1 MKKGESP
8 FRDGRDG
15 ALARRGDLL
24 RTRRDEFAEMPEEIR
39 RVFVARW
46 ARIGGALAASIVG
59 CAGLVVALPQRLAPE
74 TGNAVL
80 RFAELLLPASFGNR
94 PAVLATL
101 AVGAWLAGA
110 FAYLLGKALA
120 ERAFARHMSQS
131 VRPTDDLYHDVERLS
146 HVSPV
151 SVAQTLAL
159 RVEGWSVALPIV
171 ALSLL
176 LPSACVYLGQAL
188 QVGGY
193 PTVGDFDDG
202 LLRCA
207 ELCAWLALA
216 GALSGGALRFGLRRW
231 TTARLGLA
239 TRGVAAAGVALAVVL
254 AVGFGLPLAGS
265 LLGLTLMAVWALRRI
280 RRERVLLGLAD
291 SNVAALDGPVS
302 RVVTRIFVVPV
313 VAAVTWPVWTIAAR
327 RVARMVA
334 TLIAR
339 RRRTALALAGFAAG
353 AATFAYLAARPDGPP
368 APVKSE
374 SRPAA
379 PAPQLAPLPGTQPT
393 TTLTHDP
400 TAGAIISEIPV
411 GDGTPGVVDLQL
423 PKLADA
429 MSGWKLNVRVQLV
442 AIDDQPPGERTIQ
455 LAPSRELAMQPGS
468 RWEFTTD
475 CEPAPAIQWRAAA
488 DAAAA
493 DAARRARLAWNVSIS
508 SCTLV
513 D

>member
-1 MKKGESP
+1 MQKGDSP
-8 FRDGRDG
+8 FRDSRDG

-46 ARIGGALAASIVG
+46 ARIGGALGASIAG
-59 CAGLVVALPQRLAPE
+59 CAGLAVALPQRLAPE

-80 RFAELLLPASFGNR
+80 WFAELLLPASFGNR

-120 ERAFARHMSQS
+120 ERAFARHTSLS
-131 VRPTDDLYHDVERLS
+131 VRPTHDLYHDVERLS

-151 SVAQTLAL
+151 TVAQTLAL
-159 RVEGWSVALPIV
+159 RVEGWSVALPIF

-176 LPSACVYLGQAL
+176 VPSACVYLGQAL

-193 PTVGDFDDG
+193 PTIGDFDDG

-207 ELCAWLALA
+207 DLFAWLALA
-216 GALSGGALRFGLRRW
+216 GALSGVALRFGLRRW
-231 TTARLGLA
+231 TTARLGRA
-239 TRGVAAAGVALAVVL
+239 TAGVAAAGVALAVAA
-254 AVGFGLPLAGS
+254 AVVALPLAGS
-265 LLGLTLMAVWALRRI
+265 LLGLTLVAVWALRRI
-280 RRERVLLGLAD
+280 RRERILLGVAD

-302 RVVTRIFVVPV
+302 QVVTRIFVVPV

-327 RVARMVA
+327 RVARMVT

-339 RRRTALALAGFAAG
+339 RRRTALALAAFAAG
-353 AATFAYLAARPDGPP
+353 AATFAHLAARPAGAP
-368 APVKSE
+368 APVSSG

-379 PAPQLAPLPGTQPT
+379 PAPQLEPLPRTQPMAPLP
-393 TTLTHDP
+393 HDP

-411 GDGTPGVVDLQL
+411 DDGTPGVVDLQL
-423 PKLADA
+423 PRLTDA

-442 AIDDQPPGERTIQ
+442 SIDDQPPGERTIQ
-455 LAPSRELAMQPGS
+455 LAPSREIAMQPGS
-468 RWEFTTD
+468 RWEFTYD
-475 CEPAPAIQWRAAA
+475 CEPAPTIQWRAAPV
-488 DAAAA
+488 AAAA
-493 DAARRARLAWNVSIS
+493 RRVKLAWNASIS

-513 D
+513 ER